1 MHKTSQI
8 PSKMALG
15 RGRFGARGG
24 SPKKLT
30 PAGNLFFSDILI
42 SFDVAFFCVKK
53 GVRA

>member
-24 SPKKLT
+24 SPKKLNT
-30 PAGNLFFSDILI
+30 RRKFDFLI
-42 SFDVAFFCVKK
+42 IFDVASFGLKISA
-53 GVRA
+53 RA